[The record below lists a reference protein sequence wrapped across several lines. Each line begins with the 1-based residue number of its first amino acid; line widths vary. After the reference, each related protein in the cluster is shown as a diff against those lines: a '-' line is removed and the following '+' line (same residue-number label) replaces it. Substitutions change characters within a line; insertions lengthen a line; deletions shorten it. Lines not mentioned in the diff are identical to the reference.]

1 MKKFIVTTTIQEPTE
16 ATLKFSEMDDWDL
29 IVVGD
34 LKTPESKYRQINCI
48 YLDLQSQENINLE
61 LSNLIGFNSLERR
74 NFGYIYAFRNGAEI
88 IASVDDDNIPLE
100 NWGKNLLINKSVE
113 VDIFE
118 TEEIAFDPLS
128 ATSISNL
135 WHRGF
140 PIELLQRKNLN
151 LKVRK
156 EKITPLVQ
164 ADLWNGDPDIDAI
177 CRIAFSPEVEIK
189 QFTPFSSNS
198 FSPFNTQNT
207 FFSSEIIKHFMQLPF
222 IGRMSDIWGSY
233 LLQKKL
239 ENLNVV
245 YSNSSVYQKRNPHN
259 LSIDLEQELLGY
271 KNTLNFLSNNFLLP
285 EKTLKAYE
293 LYKNS
298 F

>member
-113 VDIFE
+113 VD
-118 TEEIAFDPLS
+118 
-128 ATSISNL
+128 
-135 WHRGF
+135 
-140 PIELLQRKNLN
+140 
-151 LKVRK
+151 
-156 EKITPLVQ
+156 
-164 ADLWNGDPDIDAI
+164 
-177 CRIAFSPEVEIK
+177 
-189 QFTPFSSNS
+189 
-198 FSPFNTQNT
+198 
-207 FFSSEIIKHFMQLPF
+207 
-222 IGRMSDIWGSY
+222 
-233 LLQKKL
+233 L
-239 ENLNVV
+239 EFV
-245 YSNSSVYQKRNPHN
+245 
-259 LSIDLEQELLGY
+259 
-271 KNTLNFLSNNFLLP
+271 
-285 EKTLKAYE
+285 
-293 LYKNS
+293 
-298 F
+298 